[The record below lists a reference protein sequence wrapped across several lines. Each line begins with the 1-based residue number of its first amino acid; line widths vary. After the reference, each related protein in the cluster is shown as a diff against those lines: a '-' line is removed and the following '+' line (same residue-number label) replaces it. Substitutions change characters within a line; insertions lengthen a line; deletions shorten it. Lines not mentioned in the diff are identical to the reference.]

1 MAMHDKIKNVMIATA
16 SALAALALSGCGQ
29 SGPSESDVQAAM
41 LRQLEAMAGKADAA
55 KQKDEFAKVKVVK
68 CEKGQLDAFVCEIDG
83 PMGHAVGR
91 FKKESEG
98 WVFLGAGG

>member
-1 MAMHDKIKNVMIATA
+1 MAMLNKIKPVMAATA
-16 SALAALALSGCGQ
+16 STLAALALAGCGQ

-41 LRQLEAMAGKADAA
+41 LRQLEAIVGKADAA
-55 KQKDEFAKVKVVK
+55 KQKDQFAAVKVVK
-68 CEKGQLDAFVCEIDG
+68 CEKAQLDAFLCEIDG

-91 FKKESEG
+91 FKKESDG